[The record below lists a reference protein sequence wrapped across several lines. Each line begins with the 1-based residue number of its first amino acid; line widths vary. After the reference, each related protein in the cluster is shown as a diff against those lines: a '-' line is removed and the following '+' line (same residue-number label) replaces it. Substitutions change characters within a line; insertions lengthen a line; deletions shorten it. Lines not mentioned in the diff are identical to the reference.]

1 MNIPRSEYPRPELV
15 RADNWLNLNGQ
26 WQFAFDFGNSGRERR
41 LWDADDAVYTH
52 EITVPFAPE
61 SKLSGIEYVDFIAA
75 CWYRRTVVLPAA
87 WKRETGR
94 ILLHFGA
101 VDYRSEVYVNG
112 KKAGY
117 HVGGYTPFTFDVTEY
132 VIPGENRIAVFAED
146 NGRDPLQPTGKQ
158 VYYSYYNS
166 GCSYTRSTGIWQTV
180 WMEYVPQ
187 SYIARLKIT
196 PCIDGGEVSFG
207 NVKLET
213 PPYVDVTVTLE
224 GKPSSV
230 EAVTAKAS
238 FGGREVASAAGK
250 VCGKYASLR
259 LYIPDPVLWNVGEP
273 NLYDLTVTAGED
285 TVTSY
290 FGMRDVRVN
299 GYAVEINHVP
309 VYQRL
314 VLDQGYY
321 PDGIYTAPTDEA
333 LRRDVELSMAA
344 GFNGAR
350 LHMKIFEPRLL
361 YHADRLGYLL
371 WGEFPNWGMDESNPA
386 SLLSILP
393 EWICELERDYNHPSV
408 IGWCP
413 FNETGVRRNHEIFK
427 VVYEATRQIDPMR
440 PIIDSSGYV
449 HVLTDI
455 YDVHDYTQDPAELY
469 RHHEA
474 LWKDGGPIWQNF
486 PKDDAPYAGQ
496 PYFVSEFGGTYW
508 NIDENSDPAWGYG
521 KAPETMEEFYTR
533 FEGLTHVLL
542 DNPKMCAYCYTQ
554 LTDVFQ
560 EKNGIYA
567 FDRRQKFD
575 LERLHRI
582 QSHKAAIEK

>member
-1 MNIPRSEYPRPELV
+1 MSIPRPEYPRPDLV
-15 RADNWLNLNGQ
+15 REDNWLNLNGD
-26 WQFAFDFGNSGRERR
+26 WQFAFDFGNSGRERKF
-41 LWDADDAVYTH
+41 WDAGDDVYTH
-52 EITVPFAPE
+52 TIRVPFAPE

-75 CWYRRTVVLPAA
+75 CWYRRTVTLPEN
-87 WKRETGR
+87 WNTDTGR
-94 ILLHFGA
+94 VLLHFGA

-112 KKAGY
+112 QKAGY
-117 HVGGYTPFTFDVTEY
+117 HIGGYTPFTFDVTAL
-132 VIPGENRIAVFAED
+132 VTAGENRIAVFAED
-146 NGRDPLQPTGKQ
+146 NGRDSLQPTGKQ

-187 SYIARLKIT
+187 NYVSRLKIT
-196 PCIDGGEVSFG
+196 PHIDGGEAVFG
-207 NVKLET
+207 NVKLQT
-213 PPYVDVTVTLE
+213 PPYADLTVTLE
-224 GKPSSV
+224 GKPS
-230 EAVTAKAS
+230 AIDTVTAKVS
-238 FGGREVASAAGK
+238 FDGTEVSSATGK
-250 VCGKYASLR
+250 VCGKYATLR
-259 LYIPDPVLWNVGEP
+259 LYIPDPVLWNVGDP
-273 NLYDLTVTAGED
+273 HLYDLTVTAGED

-299 GYAVEINHVP
+299 GYAIEINHKP

-321 PDGIYTAPTDEA
+321 PDGIYTAPTDDE
-333 LRRDVELSMAA
+333 LRHDLELSMAA

-361 YHADRLGYLL
+361 YHADRMGYLL
-371 WGEFPNWGMDESNPA
+371 WGEFPNWGLDETNPA
-386 SLLSILP
+386 ALLSILP
-393 EWICELERDYNHPSV
+393 EWITELERDYNHPSV

-413 FNETGVRRNHEIFK
+413 FNETNVRRNHEIFK
-427 VVYEATRQIDPMR
+427 VMYEATRQIDPMR

-455 YDVHDYTQDPAELY
+455 YDVHDYTQDPEELY

-474 LWKDGGPIWQNF
+474 LARDGGPIWQNY
-486 PKDDAPYAGQ
+486 PKDDAPYQGQ

-508 NIDENSDPAWGYG
+508 NIDDNNDPAWGYG
-521 KAPETMEEFYTR
+521 KAPETMEEFYAR

-542 DNPKMCAYCYTQ
+542 DNPRMCAYCYTQ

-560 EKNGIYA
+560 EKNGIFS
-567 FDRRQKFD
+567 FDRRRKFD
-575 LERLHRI
+575 LDRLHEI
-582 QSHKAAIEK
+582 QSYTAAIEK